1 MKISVAIITANP
13 DREQLSDCLHSIVSQ
28 RVIKADEIRIYDSC
42 DDNSVFGIAESY
54 SARVIKLLPNE
65 NPRGNKIQIKDPVKY
80 FRTEVVKKIV
90 NETDDDNILILLSDD
105 CRIDPSA
112 ISELFRYFL
121 KYQDL
126 ALIYGRQIADPDC
139 NHLTRYVHNIF
150 FPITR
155 RDLPL
160 WHLMKIYC
168 SFNFVAYRVKFIKEE
183 GVMPSEESSEDMFD
197 NIYMS
202 GKLSDKGYRTMY
214 NPLAICH
221 RNRELNVFYVYQYTR
236 GLFRFLKA
244 NDWLTEKW
252 WIRKTDLE
260 SFFINFKDYI
270 RNYSSIPF
278 SSFYA
283 TVCFTAAKIGE
294 LLAEI
299 DYQRSL
305 KRKTLNSKD
314 LIATTLFD
322 KENKLYK

>member
-1 MKISVAIITANP
+1 MKISVAVITINP
-13 DREQLSDCLHSIVSQ
+13 DREHLSDCLHSIVSQ
-28 RVIKADEIRIYDSC
+28 RVIKADEIRIYDSY
-42 DDNSVFGIAESY
+42 DDNSVFSIAESY
-54 SARVIKLLPNE
+54 GARVIKYLPNSSSGAKSKMKE
-65 NPRGNKIQIKDPVKY
+65 PVKY
-80 FRTEVVKKIV
+80 FKTELVKQIV
-90 NETDDDNILILLSDD
+90 YETRDDDILILLSDD

-126 ALIYGRQIADPDC
+126 ALIYGRQIAEQDC
-139 NHLTRYVHNIF
+139 NYLTKYVHNIF
-150 FPITR
+150 FPITK

-183 GVMPSEESSEDMFD
+183 GVMPSAEVSEDMFD

-221 RNRELNVFYVYQYTR
+221 RKRELNVFYVYQYAR
-236 GLFRFLKA
+236 GLFRFLKS

-252 WIRKTDLE
+252 WMRKTDLE
-260 SFFINFKDYI
+260 TFFINFKDYI
-270 RNYSSIPF
+270 RNYNSIPF
-278 SSFYA
+278 VSFYA
-283 TVCFTAAKIGE
+283 TICFTAAKIGE

-299 DYQRSL
+299 DYQRSI
-305 KRKTLNSKD
+305 KRKTINGKEL
-314 LIATTLFD
+314 LATTLFD